1 MGPGFSHSGT
11 GGRARKFC
19 APRPFLRAARKGGL
33 LFLKPVQQP
42 KHPVLGIL
50 GGLGP
55 MSTVYFYEMLTKHTV
70 AHCDQDHLDIVI
82 SSRAT
87 TPDRT
92 AYILGQSHED
102 PFAVM
107 EQDAR
112 MLVEY
117 GATLLAI
124 PCNTAHYF
132 YDRLSRSLPV
142 PVLNMVQLTARQAKK
157 MGCTKLGILATTGT
171 VASGTY
177 QAVCEAE
184 GLQWAVPSPARQSA
198 LMEIIY
204 CQIKQGQRVDMAR
217 FMEIADEL
225 RAAGCQQAVLGCT
238 ELSLIKRDEGLDSFF
253 LDSTEVLAKE
263 TLAVCGKPSE
273 GFSF

>member
-1 MGPGFSHSGT
+1 M
-11 GGRARKFC
+11 
-19 APRPFLRAARKGGL
+19 
-33 LFLKPVQQP
+33 KPVQQP

-55 MSTVYFYEMLTKHTV
+55 MSTVYFYEMLTRHTV

-132 YDRLSRSLPV
+132 YDRLNESIHV
-142 PVLNMVQLTARQAKK
+142 PILNMVEQTVLEAKRR
-157 MGCTKLGILATTGT
+157 GCRKVGLLATTGT
-171 VASGTY
+171 ICTHTY
-177 QAVCEAE
+177 ARACEKHGLAWAAPDEAGQADIMDV
-184 GLQWAVPSPARQSA
+184 
-198 LMEIIY
+198 IY
-204 CQIKQGQRVDMAR
+204 GDIKQGRRADMAKFGSVVR
-217 FMEIADEL
+217 RLQAE
-225 RAAGCQQAVLGCT
+225 GCERMILGCT
-238 ELSLIKRDEGLDSFF
+238 ELSLVKKEEHLNAMYIDSM
-253 LDSTEVLAKE
+253 EVLAKNAIE
-263 TLAVCGKPSE
+263 TFGRTPI
-273 GFSF
+273 GFEEE

>member
-1 MGPGFSHSGT
+1 
-11 GGRARKFC
+11 
-19 APRPFLRAARKGGL
+19 
-33 LFLKPVQQP
+33 
-42 KHPVLGIL
+42 
-50 GGLGP
+50 

-124 PCNTAHYF
+124 PCNTAHHF
-132 YDRLSRSLPV
+132 YDRLSHSLPV
-142 PVLNMVQLTARQAKK
+142 PVLERPTTSAPCSSRGTACAW
-157 MGCTKLGILATTGT
+157 IP
-171 VASGTY
+171 VAC
-177 QAVCEAE
+177 V
-184 GLQWAVPSPARQSA
+184 
-198 LMEIIY
+198 
-204 CQIKQGQRVDMAR
+204 
-217 FMEIADEL
+217 
-225 RAAGCQQAVLGCT
+225 
-238 ELSLIKRDEGLDSFF
+238 
-253 LDSTEVLAKE
+253 
-263 TLAVCGKPSE
+263 
-273 GFSF
+273 